1 MSRLLALVRH
11 GLTDW
16 NESGRV
22 MGRSDVPLNERG
34 QRQAAAVAVALA
46 DGALDGVV
54 ASPQRRALETAAP
67 IAAAHRL
74 QVTADPD
81 LAEVW
86 VGAWQGQTFQ
96 ELRDNPDVARY
107 LSDPTHVCDEIE
119 DASSVQ
125 RRVIT
130 ALDRLRSDQ
139 AGARVA
145 VVSHGDPIRLLLA
158 HCLGMPL
165 AEFRR
170 LHVAP
175 GSISVVRLGSRL
187 SQVLAINWRPGPLE
201 LP

>member
-1 MSRLLALVRH
+1 MSRLIALVRH
-11 GLTDW
+11 GVTDW
-16 NESGRV
+16 NEQGRV

-34 QRQAAAVAVALA
+34 QRQAEAVAAALA
-46 DGALDGVV
+46 DGSLDAVV

-74 QVTADPD
+74 SVTADAD

-86 VGAWQGQTFQ
+86 VGAWQGHTFE
-96 ELRDNPDVARY
+96 ELRDDADVVRY
-107 LSDPTHVCDEIE
+107 LSDPTHVCDAIE
-119 DASSVQ
+119 DAVSVQ
-125 RRVIT
+125 RRVIA
-130 ALDRLRSDQ
+130 ALDRLRGDHR
-139 AGARVA
+139 GDRVA

-175 GSISVVRLGSRL
+175 GSISVVRIGTR
-187 SQVLAINWRPGPLE
+187 QPHVLAINWRPGSLE
-201 LP
+201 LA

>member
-1 MSRLLALVRH
+1 MSRLIALVRH

-16 NESGRV
+16 NEHGRV

-34 QRQAAAVAVALA
+34 QRQAAAAAAALA
-46 DGALDGVV
+46 DGSLDAVV

-67 IAAAHRL
+67 IAAAHQL
-74 QVTADPD
+74 QVTTDDD

-86 VGAWQGQTFQ
+86 VGAWQGHTFE
-96 ELRDNPDVARY
+96 ELRDDADVVRY
-107 LSDPTHVCDEIE
+107 LSDPTHLCDAIE
-119 DASSVQ
+119 DAASVQ
-125 RRVIT
+125 RRVIG
-130 ALDRLRSDQ
+130 ALDRLRSEQ
-139 AGARVA
+139 AGGRIA

-175 GSISVVRLGSRL
+175 GSISVLRIGTRQP
-187 SQVLAINWRPGPLE
+187 QVLTMNWRAGSLE